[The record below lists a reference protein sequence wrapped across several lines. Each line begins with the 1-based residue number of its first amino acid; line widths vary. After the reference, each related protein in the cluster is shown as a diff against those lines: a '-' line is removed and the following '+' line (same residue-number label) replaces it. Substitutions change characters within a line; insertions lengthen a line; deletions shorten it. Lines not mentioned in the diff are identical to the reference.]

1 MRIKPM
7 RDIRIR
13 TKLMTLGAVCVLGL
27 LILER
32 ESVFTASRIK
42 QAGDETSDI
51 WINAVITAEELNTAT
66 SDYRIKESRHAV
78 TTDPELMEALEQEMR
93 RIRGEIE
100 VKFEEYRQLPTWD
113 SDQAFM
119 DEAEVAWNGYLEY
132 SERLI
137 ETSKGNDREKATAM
151 MMGHSQELFEKASS
165 LFLEAVAHDKQA
177 AEVQKNQAEALYDR
191 MYMVKLWVIGIVTLI
206 MAGLI
211 WYLIHAIEGPVQ
223 ALMDAARRVTN
234 GNLDVRLN
242 CSSRDELGILEDA
255 MNQMIQRLEDIVKD
269 EIYLFRETGSENF
282 QARSGCEQA
291 YRGDFAPILYGF
303 TSLQSRLKEIKRRQ
317 GENETSMES
326 ERRKQRAEIEE
337 LQKERQQQR
346 ERAAGLR
353 VEREK
358 LAEQAARLEAELK
371 RETGK
376 AARLEAELER
386 ETERAAWQTA
396 ELEWRKRN
404 EKPVFQDGEPEAQQ
418 QSQHMMTKD
427 EDGSE

>member
-1 MRIKPM
+1 
-7 RDIRIR
+7 
-13 TKLMTLGAVCVLGL
+13 
-27 LILER
+27 
-32 ESVFTASRIK
+32 
-42 QAGDETSDI
+42 
-51 WINAVITAEELNTAT
+51 
-66 SDYRIKESRHAV
+66 
-78 TTDPELMEALEQEMR
+78 
-93 RIRGEIE
+93 
-100 VKFEEYRQLPTWD
+100 
-113 SDQAFM
+113 
-119 DEAEVAWNGYLEY
+119 
-132 SERLI
+132 
-137 ETSKGNDREKATAM
+137 
-151 MMGHSQELFEKASS
+151 
-165 LFLEAVAHDKQA
+165 
-177 AEVQKNQAEALYDR
+177 
-191 MYMVKLWVIGIVTLI
+191 
-206 MAGLI
+206 
-211 WYLIHAIEGPVQ
+211 
-223 ALMDAARRVTN
+223 MDAARRVTN

-317 GENETSMES
+317 GENEASMES
-326 ERRKQRAEIEE
+326 ELRQQRAEIEE

>member
-1 MRIKPM
+1 
-7 RDIRIR
+7 
-13 TKLMTLGAVCVLGL
+13 
-27 LILER
+27 
-32 ESVFTASRIK
+32 
-42 QAGDETSDI
+42 
-51 WINAVITAEELNTAT
+51 
-66 SDYRIKESRHAV
+66 
-78 TTDPELMEALEQEMR
+78 
-93 RIRGEIE
+93 
-100 VKFEEYRQLPTWD
+100 
-113 SDQAFM
+113 
-119 DEAEVAWNGYLEY
+119 
-132 SERLI
+132 
-137 ETSKGNDREKATAM
+137 
-151 MMGHSQELFEKASS
+151 
-165 LFLEAVAHDKQA
+165 
-177 AEVQKNQAEALYDR
+177 
-191 MYMVKLWVIGIVTLI
+191 
-206 MAGLI
+206 
-211 WYLIHAIEGPVQ
+211 
-223 ALMDAARRVTN
+223 
-234 GNLDVRLN
+234 
-242 CSSRDELGILEDA
+242 

-326 ERRKQRAEIEE
+326 ELRKQRAEIEE

-358 LAEQAARLEAELK
+358 LAEQ
-371 RETGK
+371 

>member
-100 VKFEEYRQLPTWD
+100 AKFEEYRQLPTWD

-211 WYLIHAIEGPVQ
+211 WYLIHAIEGPVP
-223 ALMDAARRVTN
+223 ALM
-234 GNLDVRLN
+234 DVRLN

-326 ERRKQRAEIEE
+326 ELRKQRAEIEE

-346 ERAAGLR
+346 
-353 VEREK
+353 
-358 LAEQAARLEAELK
+358 
-371 RETGK
+371 
-376 AARLEAELER
+376 
-386 ETERAAWQTA
+386 